1 MGGRVADL
9 DSKPAIVASRAPWRA
24 AFTMALI
31 AMLAAGCSDT
41 ANQQNEVV
49 GTNHATAMSPEQ
61 CMENGKIMR
70 AAEADP
76 GSYVIQ
82 PGDAVTIDFYLNQ
95 EFNQDVTVRPDG
107 KVALRLV
114 GNLQAA
120 GLTPQQLAQEV
131 DQAYSSELREP
142 GATVVVK
149 NMPSRQ
155 VFVDGQV
162 SKPGMFPLEPGM
174 TALQAVAEAGGL
186 TENAGPEAV
195 LIRRDMCGV
204 PTGIPIKIKDAE
216 KSAGGAEDVALQSRD
231 IVVVPRSTI
240 SNMDL
245 WVEQYVRNMLPIQ
258 PYLSITPFSPLM

>member
-1 MGGRVADL
+1 MLMGGRGANF
-9 DSKPAIVASRAPWRA
+9 DSSAWRSKAAAIALL
-24 AFTMALI
+24 LI
-31 AMLAAGCSDT
+31 ASLAAGCSDT
-41 ANQQNEVV
+41 AEQNETV
-49 GTNHATAMSPEQ
+49 GARRATAMSPEQ
-61 CMENGKIMR
+61 CIENGNILR
-70 AAEADP
+70 AAERD
-76 GSYVIQ
+76 GSYIIQ
-82 PGDAVTIDFYLNQ
+82 PGDALTIDFYLNQ

-114 GNLQAA
+114 GSLQAS
-120 GLTPQQLAQEV
+120 GLTPQRLAQEI
-131 DQAYSSELREP
+131 DRAYSNELREP

-204 PTGIPIKIKDAE
+204 PTGIPIKLKNAQQNP
-216 KSAGGAEDVALQSRD
+216 GGAGDLALQSRD

-245 WVEQYVRNMLPIQ
+245 WVEQYVRNLLPIQ